1 MPIRLNDL
9 RSRVALLCVVLI
21 AILVIGLQ
29 TLIGRRA
36 ADHLAAEIGTG
47 LAEVAQLVADRF
59 DREMLSR
66 SNEIRLAA
74 RGLARLDRRDEA
86 RIAVTVSGM
95 QSSFNTMVWLAYVDT
110 GGRVVAASGRG
121 PQAGE
126 RLDDTE
132 FGWLQTA
139 QTRPMVIDTGRRLSM
154 PGSPEG
160 LRLVAV
166 AAPALTPG
174 GRLRGMLIG
183 HIGWRWAA
191 DVQRDYG
198 RGLRRN
204 RPSEIVVADG
214 DRRVIIG
221 PDALIGQ
228 AVPAASAAPATIAR
242 NGWVTTGW
250 PDRDDRQLTGYAAVV
265 GRGDMGALGWT
276 VHVRL
281 PAGVAMAP
289 VQDLRRTVMIWGLG
303 GGLLVAIAGW
313 LVAGWIAQPLRR
325 IAHAAD
331 RIRSG
336 EDAVEIPNVR
346 GATEVELLSYSL
358 RALIDRLTRSRNALD
373 AAVSAAARD
382 ALTGLPNRRFFD
394 DVLDLLCARLRDE
407 GNVLGC
413 VFIDLDGFKAVNDS
427 LGHAMGDR
435 VLIATAARLRE
446 AVRDTDVPIRLGG
459 DEFVVLLTLDSD
471 DPAGQAAATAER
483 LIALLSMPVPLA
495 DGVMAHIGASAGVG
509 LWPLDDRDP
518 RVVLGHADA
527 ALYQAKRAGRGR
539 VRVHGDADAA
549 S

>member
-1 MPIRLNDL
+1 M
-9 RSRVALLCVVLI
+9 
-21 AILVIGLQ
+21 
-29 TLIGRRA
+29 
-36 ADHLAAEIGTG
+36 
-47 LAEVAQLVADRF
+47 
-59 DREMLSR
+59 
-66 SNEIRLAA
+66 
-74 RGLARLDRRDEA
+74 
-86 RIAVTVSGM
+86 
-95 QSSFNTMVWLAYVDT
+95 
-110 GGRVVAASGRG
+110 
-121 PQAGE
+121 
-126 RLDDTE
+126 
-132 FGWLQTA
+132 
-139 QTRPMVIDTGRRLSM
+139 
-154 PGSPEG
+154 
-160 LRLVAV
+160 
-166 AAPALTPG
+166 
-174 GRLRGMLIG
+174 
-183 HIGWRWAA
+183 
-191 DVQRDYG
+191 
-198 RGLRRN
+198 
-204 RPSEIVVADG
+204 VADG

-228 AVPAASAAPATIAR
+228 AVPAASAEPATIAR
-242 NGWVTTGW
+242 NGWVTTSW
-250 PDRDDRQLTGYAAVV
+250 PDRADHQLTGYAAVV

-289 VQDLRRTVMIWGLG
+289 VQDLRWAVMIWGLG

-358 RALIDRLTRSRNALD
+358 RALIDRLTHSRNALD

-413 VFIDLDGFKAVNDS
+413 VFIDLDGFKAVNDT

-435 VLIATAARLRE
+435 VLIASAARLRE
-446 AVRDTDVPIRLGG
+446 TVRDTDVSIRLGG

-471 DPAGQAAATAER
+471 DPAGQAVHTAER
-483 LIALLSMPVPLA
+483 LITLLSMPVPLE
-495 DGVMAHIGASAGVG
+495 DGVMAHIGASAGVA

-539 VRVHGDADAA
+539 VRVHGGVDTAA
-549 S
+549 